1 MVQVG
6 KNSVTQQLIGE
17 NEHGQRLD
25 NLLLKQC
32 KGVPKSHV
40 YSIVRSGQV
49 RVNGRRVEVSY
60 RLQSGDL
67 LRLPPLRI
75 GGAEKEVVTAAE
87 RKLHLPVVYEDDALL
102 VVDKPAGVAVHGGSG
117 ESFGVIEALR
127 QQRPQARFLELAHR
141 LDRETSGI
149 LLIGK
154 KRSTLLA
161 LHEMFRAGAA
171 GSMTRV
177 ADKRYLVLV
186 AGRWMEPLRH
196 VRLPLLKYLLVSGE
210 RRVRVATEGKT
221 AHTVFRL
228 LARWQRFSL
237 LEAELRTGRTH
248 QIRVHLAHLGHPVAG
263 DEKYG
268 DFALNRVLAREGL
281 KRMFLHAAQM
291 RLPHPLAGTELQLK
305 AALPPALVAFLQGI
319 AARERQDHGEKI

>member
-1 MVQVG
+1 MAQVG
-6 KNSVTQQLIGE
+6 KNCVTQQLIGE
-17 NEHGQRLD
+17 NEHGQRVD
-25 NLLLKQC
+25 NLLLRLC

-40 YSIVRSGQV
+40 YHIVRTGQV
-49 RVNGRRVEVSY
+49 RVNGRRVEVSH
-60 RLQSGDL
+60 RLQNGDL
-67 LRLPPLRI
+67 LRIPPLRI
-75 GGAEKEVVTAAE
+75 GATDELLITAE
-87 RKLHLPVVYEDDALL
+87 RRLNLPVLYEDESLL

-127 QQRPQARFLELAHR
+127 RQRPQAKFLELAHR

-149 LLIGK
+149 LLVGK

-161 LHEMFRAGAA
+161 LHEMFRAGVSGGA
-171 GSMTRV
+171 TRA

-196 VRLPLLKYLLVSGE
+196 VRLPLLKYLLDSGE
-210 RRVRVATEGKT
+210 RRVRVADEGKA

-237 LEAELRTGRTH
+237 LEAQLRTGRTH

-281 KRMFLHAAQM
+281 KRMFLHASQM
-291 RLPHPLAGTELQLK
+291 NLPHPLAGGELRLA
-305 AALPPALVAFLQGI
+305 AALPPPLAGFLQVI